1 MNCKVVQK
9 YWYRTEL
16 KGLNEKRILDIIK
29 LLELWEAK
37 DEKEIKRA

>member
-1 MNCKVVQK
+1 MNCKIVQK